1 LGGLAA
7 GVPLVITEL
16 MYLIVGFQPSTES
29 FTSASGFIQN
39 GCSYSA
45 AYCWQGAG
53 KPLRRPV
60 GGALGSVALLVAFV
74 GTMLV
79 AGAYWD
85 TTVTVPVLAREA
97 LE

>member
-1 LGGLAA
+1 
-7 GVPLVITEL
+7 
-16 MYLIVGFQPSTES
+16 
-29 FTSASGFIQN
+29 
-39 GCSYSA
+39 
-45 AYCWQGAG
+45 
-53 KPLRRPV
+53 
-60 GGALGSVALLVAFV
+60 LVAFV